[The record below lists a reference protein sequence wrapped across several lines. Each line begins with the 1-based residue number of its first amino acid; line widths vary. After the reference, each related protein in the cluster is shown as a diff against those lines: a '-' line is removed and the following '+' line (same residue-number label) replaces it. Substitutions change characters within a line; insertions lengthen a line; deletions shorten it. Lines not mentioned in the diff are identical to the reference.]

1 MYHLDER
8 AAAAGNRIANIDQL
22 SEAASL
28 RLLSAVD
35 NTVDTLAGVSKVT
48 SGLSVMLAK
57 TASEIDA
64 RTVVEGEYID
74 ENDEAIDVLAS
85 AAARM
90 KTLLT
95 QIVRRRAAIDRDNRL
110 KGHHC
115 ESLHESYEQATAEI
129 ADLIEVLENTRAA
142 IITHDLKAEPRS
154 NLQTFE
160 TVEDLIDSLHGA

>member
-8 AAAAGNRIANIDQL
+8 AAAAGNRIANIAQL

-28 RLLSAVD
+28 TLLSAVD

-48 SGLSVMLAK
+48 SGLSDMLAK